1 MRVDQWWTVGPYR
14 LEEVVDHPFD
24 KITSGPMYRYAIDG
38 KISSEMFESLDR
50 AIVAAVGER
59 HMGPRG
65 ASGNAVGTAA
75 DWFCVM
81 VGMTETQTKQALAEP
96 EKDGSAPERVRCEGS
111 RTGWMTTES
120 AVGGYLAKC
129 RTCGERASDL
139 GARPELAGNRYLG
152 WTPEHERAA

>member
-1 MRVDQWWTVGPYR
+1 VRVDQWWTVGPYR

-24 KITSGPMYRYAIDG
+24 KITSGPMYRYAING

-65 ASGNAVGTAA
+65 AGGNAVGTAA

-81 VGMTETQTKQALAEP
+81 VGMAETQTKQAPAE
-96 EKDGSAPERVRCEGS
+96 EKDGSAPIADRCLGS
-111 RTGWMTTES
+111 GRGWM
-120 AVGGYLAKC
+120 AVGDSNSPACPRCGATPGALGVAKPERHGLGYL
-129 RTCGERASDL
+129 GHV
-139 GARPELAGNRYLG
+139 
-152 WTPEHERAA
+152 PEHGLA